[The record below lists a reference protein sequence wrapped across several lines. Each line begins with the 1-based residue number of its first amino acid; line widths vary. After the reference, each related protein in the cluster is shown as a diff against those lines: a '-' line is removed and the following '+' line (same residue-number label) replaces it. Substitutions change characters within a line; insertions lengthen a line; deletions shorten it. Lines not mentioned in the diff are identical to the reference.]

1 VTAKTLL
8 IAIVAALAAAAM
20 LALPL
25 SAGAG
30 EIHRAAK
37 QECKHER
44 RTDRQDFIR
53 DYGGTG
59 KRALKRCIVAEIR

>member
-1 VTAKTLL
+1 
-8 IAIVAALAAAAM
+8 M